1 MIQDWYDIYRSK
13 VDSAIAEYFDK
24 RYNALSSPKEKE
36 FQEAL
41 RYAVEG
47 K

>member
-1 MIQDWYDIYRSK
+1 MIQDWYDTYRSK

-24 RYNALSSPKEKE
+24 RYNTLVTEKERE

-41 RYAVEG
+41 RYAVE
-47 K
+47 